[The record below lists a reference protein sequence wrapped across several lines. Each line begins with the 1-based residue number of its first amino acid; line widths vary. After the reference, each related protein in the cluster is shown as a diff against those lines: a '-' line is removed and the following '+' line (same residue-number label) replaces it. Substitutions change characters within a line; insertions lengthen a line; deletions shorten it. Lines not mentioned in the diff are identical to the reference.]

1 MTNII
6 ASDLFSIVKAFKG
19 GGRVLVMRG
28 VDKEKPD
35 YKAILT
41 IAILFAK
48 EGHQVKILTSC
59 HYKSEEYR
67 FVYGRL
73 IGTKYERKCPDLLV
87 DDVFYEYEGFIKPW
101 NKRQISNMLSHGL
114 EQADRVIIDNNKGA
128 SDRFIRRAI
137 MARLQLKN
145 MCIREVWL
153 YEKGKKRLFYEGVI
167 IKNNGEK

>member
-101 NKRQISNMLSHGL
+101 NKRKISNMLSHGL
-114 EQADRVIIDNNKGA
+114 EQADCVIIDNNKGA

>member
-6 ASDLFSIVKAFKG
+6 ASDLFSIMKAFKG
-19 GGRVLVMRG
+19 GGRVHIMRG

-41 IAILFAK
+41 IANLFAK

-67 FVYGRL
+67 IVFGGL

-87 DDVFYEYEGFIKPW
+87 DDVFYEYEGFENPW
-101 NKRQISNMLSHGL
+101 KKEKVRRMISHGMK
-114 EQADRVIIDNNKGA
+114 QSSHIIINNTKGA
-128 SDRFIRRAI
+128 SDRFIRQAI
-137 MARLQLKN
+137 VARLKVGAIIKN
-145 MCIREVWL
+145 VWL
-153 YEKGKKRLFYEGVI
+153 YEKGKKRLFYNDQ
-167 IKNNGEK
+167 KFY

>member
-6 ASDLFSIVKAFKG
+6 ASDLFTIAKAFKG
-19 GGRVLVMRG
+19 GGRVLIMRG

-41 IAILFAK
+41 IANLFAK

-59 HYKSEEYR
+59 HYKSEDYR
-67 FVYGRL
+67 IVFGRL
-73 IGTKYERKCPDLLV
+73 LGTKYERKCPDLLV
-87 DDVFYEYEGFIKPW
+87 DDCFYEYEGFIKPW
-101 NKRQISNMLSHGL
+101 NKRKISNMLSHGL
-114 EQADRVIIDNNKGA
+114 EQADCVIIDNNKGA

>member
-1 MTNII
+1 MPIF
-6 ASDLFSIVKAFKG
+6 FSPSSTFKG

-41 IAILFAK
+41 IANLFAK

-67 FVYGRL
+67 IVFGGL

-87 DDVFYEYEGFIKPW
+87 DDVFYEYEDFENPW
-101 NKRQISNMLSHGL
+101 KKEKVRRMISHGMK
-114 EQADRVIIDNNKGA
+114 QSSHIIINNTKGA
-128 SDRFIRRAI
+128 SD
-137 MARLQLKN
+137 
-145 MCIREVWL
+145 
-153 YEKGKKRLFYEGVI
+153 
-167 IKNNGEK
+167 

>member
-6 ASDLFSIVKAFKG
+6 ASYLFSIVKAFKG

-101 NKRQISNMLSHGL
+101 NKRKISNMLSHGL